1 MEEVK
6 HVVVVG
12 GGFGGINAAKSLGNA
27 KGIKVTL
34 IDRRNYHLFQP
45 LLYQVA
51 MADLSPSDI
60 CVPIRE
66 ICAKFQNTEVIL
78 DEVSK
83 IDFRKKQV
91 KLSKKNITYDY
102 LILACGSTNQYF
114 KNDHWSPH
122 APGLKSIENALQI
135 RQKVLSAFERASA
148 STCPEERRKN
158 LTFVVIG
165 GGPTGVEL
173 AGALGEITRYS
184 LAREFSSI
192 DPMSSRIILIEG
204 GSRVLSAY
212 PKELSKKAE
221 RALEE
226 LGVQIWTNCLV
237 SDIGKDSVKVGHEYL
252 ATNNCIWAAGIGP
265 AKINKNI
272 ELEKDRRGTLIVENN
287 CSLKEFPEVYVI
299 GDQASFT
306 DSSGSPLPAIAPV
319 AIQQGKYVGRS
330 IKADIKGEKLSPFKY
345 FDKGQMATIGRNKAV
360 LKIGNIKVSGFFAWI
375 TWTLVHINF
384 LVGFRNRFSVLFR
397 WIYAY
402 YTRRRSS
409 RIIYSEETPLNIETL
424 SRKSDLKRA

>member
-1 MEEVK
+1 METVK
-6 HVVVVG
+6 HVLIVG

-51 MADLSPSDI
+51 MADLAPADV

-66 ICAKFQNTEVIL
+66 ILAKYKNTEVIL
-78 DEVSK
+78 DEVLGV
-83 IDFRKKQV
+83 DFKEKHV
-91 KLSKKNITYDY
+91 VLKSKKINYDY
-102 LILACGSTNQYF
+102 LVLACGSSNQYF
-114 KNDHWSPH
+114 KNDHWAPY

-135 RQKVLSAFERASA
+135 RQKVLSAFERAS
-148 STCPEERRKN
+148 SSSSPEERRKH

-192 DPMSSRIILIEG
+192 DPTSSRIILIEG
-204 GSRVLSAY
+204 GKRILSSY
-212 PKELSKKAE
+212 PEDLSKKAG

-237 SDIGKDSVKVGHEYL
+237 SDIEQDSVRVGHEHL
-252 ATNNCIWAAGIGP
+252 ATSNCIWAAGVGP
-265 AKINKNI
+265 ATINKKI
-272 ELEKDRRGTLIVENN
+272 DTDKDRRGTLLVKDN
-287 CSLKEFPEVYVI
+287 CSLSNFPEVYVI
-299 GDQASFT
+299 GDQASFKAHT
-306 DSSGSPLPAIAPV
+306 GATLPAIAPV
-319 AIQQGKYVGRS
+319 AIQQGKYVGKS
-330 IKADIKGEKLSPFKY
+330 IKSRLKGEELAPFKY
-345 FDKGQMATIGRNKAV
+345 FDKGQMATIGRNKAI
-360 LKIGNIKVSGFFAWI
+360 LKIGNIKISGFVAWV

-384 LVGFRNRFSVLFR
+384 LVGFRNRCSVLFR
-397 WIYAY
+397 WVYAY

-409 RIIYSEETPLNIETL
+409 RIIYTETTPLSEGIKEIEA
-424 SRKSDLKRA
+424 SLKRA